1 MMIEKVRSADGTEIA
16 FERSGDGP
24 VVVLASGAT
33 CTRHTDAPHAELLS
47 ERFTVLNYDRR
58 GRGDSGDTEPYAP
71 EREIEDLAAVI
82 AAGDGP
88 ACVLGFSSGG
98 ALALEAAAAGV
109 PIAKLALWEPPF
121 SVDDPEAPSRA
132 REEIAH
138 IQGLLAEGRR
148 GDVLAHFYGKTG
160 APPQVIAEMR
170 QSPWWADAERLA
182 HTLVY
187 DYTIMA
193 DGLVPERYA
202 DLRTPTLVLVG
213 GESHGFLETAVKAT
227 AEAVPSAEMQV
238 VPGQHHG
245 VQADALAPVVTAYFA
260 S

>member
-1 MMIEKVRSADGTEIA
+1 MIEKVRSADGTEIA

-33 CTRHTDAPHAELLS
+33 CTRHSDAPHAELLS
-47 ERFTVLNYDRR
+47 DRFTVLNYDRR
-58 GRGDSGDTEPYAP
+58 GRGDSGDTQPYAP
-71 EREIEDLAAVI
+71 QREIEDLAAVI
-82 AAGDGP
+82 EAGDGP
-88 ACVLGFSSGG
+88 ACVLGFSSG
-98 ALALEAAAAGV
+98 AVLALEAATAGV

-132 REEIAH
+132 REEIAY

-148 GDVLAHFYGKTG
+148 SDVLAQFFARTG
-160 APPQVIAEMR
+160 APEEVIAEMR
-170 QSPWWADAERLA
+170 QAPWWADAERLA

-202 DLRTPTLVLVG
+202 ALETPALVLGG
-213 GESHGFLETAVKAT
+213 GESRGFLEIAVKAT
-227 AEAVPSAEMQV
+227 AEAVPGAGMHIV
-238 VPGQHHG
+238 AGQHHG
-245 VQADALAPVVTAYFA
+245 VQADALAPVVSEFFA